1 MCPEE
6 IRYIRS
12 WNGGFNKLTDVLFKI
27 KVFKHTAI
35 KKKRCKQ
42 KLIKSFCHSS
52 LLFTSE
58 CSFAPMNIA
67 ICVSRRRRMFEE
79 GDNVLSDVACV
90 PRPSADPKMC
100 PG

>member
-12 WNGGFNKLTDVLFKI
+12 WNDRFNKLTDVLFEI
-27 KVFKHTAI
+27 KKFKHTSL
-35 KKKRCKQ
+35 KKSCKEL
-42 KLIKSFCHSS
+42 LIKSICHFS

-90 PRPSADPKMC
+90 LRPSADPKMC

>member
-6 IRYIRS
+6 IGYIRS

-27 KVFKHTAI
+27 KVFK
-35 KKKRCKQ
+35 Q
-42 KLIKSFCHSS
+42 KTFKNVVNQMLIKFIGHFS

-58 CSFAPMNIA
+58 CSFAPINIA

-90 PRPSADPKMC
+90 LRPSADPKMW

>member
-1 MCPEE
+1 MTE
-6 IRYIRS
+6 
-12 WNGGFNKLTDVLFKI
+12 FLFKI
-27 KVFKHTAI
+27 KVFKHTAL
-35 KKKRCKQ
+35 KKRCKTIIIYWS
-42 KLIKSFCHSS
+42 LL

-58 CSFAPMNIA
+58 CSFAPINIA

-90 PRPSADPKMC
+90 LRPSADPKMC